1 MYLWGAISK
10 NMETF
15 DEENPCQRGLRK
27 LLWDIRLIAVIVIGG
42 ICYASFEIWNRVFDA
57 RLRDMTAREQSLDA
71 GDLTKAVICAE
82 NTAEVTKDAANAEEA
97 AQLLEQMEGVSDIAV
112 EGETVTA
119 TQNGFRIEATLTP
132 EEGTAGTYVDELIN
146 IYPGDG
152 TAIYQMHTGSYIKE
166 GAR

>member
-1 MYLWGAISK
+1 MFGDKINKKSNIASVVELF
-10 NMETF
+10 MMF
-15 DEENPCQRGLRK
+15 
-27 LLWDIRLIAVIVIGG
+27 LLLLIVIVVITLV
-42 ICYASFEIWNRVFDA
+42 C
-57 RLRDMTAREQSLDA
+57 MTAREQSLDA

-97 AQLLEQMEGVSDIAV
+97 AQLLEQMEGASDIAV
-112 EGETVTA
+112 EGDTVTA

-132 EEGTAGTYVDELIN
+132 EEGAAGTYVDELIN
-146 IYPGDG
+146 IYPGNG